1 MLAKCTGTSLT
12 SLLDSN
18 SRANFTESVHLDEVA
33 LTVGDTYV
41 VYGVI
46 TRSGFPWFLVCEASD
61 DEYPKPHFGGFF
73 ELLDERVPPEW
84 SVSLSQS
91 GSFRGLSVLPRP
103 WAEEVVAV
111 PISLKRVGRR
121 RKTCRKRLPTA
132 RPLSCRNLVN
142 RRLSQNP
149 W

>member
-103 WAEEVVAV
+103 WAEDPYFME
-111 PISLKRVGRR
+111 K
-121 RKTCRKRLPTA
+121 
-132 RPLSCRNLVN
+132 LVEGKPDAI
-142 RRLSQNP
+142 RTFFSIKGALRSWHQMG
-149 W
+149 